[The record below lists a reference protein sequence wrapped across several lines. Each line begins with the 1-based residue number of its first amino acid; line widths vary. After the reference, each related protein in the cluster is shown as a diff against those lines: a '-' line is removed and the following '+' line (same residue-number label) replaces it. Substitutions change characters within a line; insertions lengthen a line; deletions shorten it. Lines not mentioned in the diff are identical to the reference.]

1 MRVSSCIG
9 ALALIATAGTAFG
22 AVSSINSVQE
32 ADRIFNDFTTTTLT
46 VTNNYATSYRI
57 QETGFVDDGIGGN
70 FANFHAAWFSADSG
84 ATAYDFNY
92 GDSFDAKVTVQDSS
106 SGIGAV
112 EAGFKADLFGFG
124 FFGGLPG
131 NGEIAAFGST
141 LPFHSFGTGLYTPG
155 DTLDLRMIYRA
166 GTTEFVDTS
175 YIQYLYQ
182 LNGGGWNHS
191 PWIPYTNTEMGIPSG
206 IPDTQFIQKIGFG
219 AQFNNPIG
227 GTADVLFSNIMITPT
242 PGAAALFGIAGL
254 AGIRR
259 RR

>member
-1 MRVSSCIG
+1 MRVSHCIG
-9 ALALIATAGTAFG
+9 AFALVAIAGTTFG
-22 AVSSINSVQE
+22 AVSGINSVQQ
-32 ADRIFNDFTTTTLT
+32 ADRIFNDFTTSTLT
-46 VTNNYATSYRI
+46 VTNNYASSYRI
-57 QETGFVDDGIGGN
+57 QESNFSDDGIGGN
-70 FANFHAAWFSADSG
+70 FANFHAAWFSDDSG

-92 GDSFDAKVTVQDSS
+92 DDSYDAKLTLNDTSN
-106 SGIGAV
+106 GIGQV

-141 LPFHSFGTGLYTPG
+141 FPFHSFGTGLYTPG
-155 DTLDLRMIYRA
+155 DTLDLRITYQA
-166 GTTEFVDTS
+166 GTAEFVDTS
-175 YIQYLYQ
+175 YIRYMYQ
-182 LNGGGWNHS
+182 LNGGGWNGS
-191 PWIPYTNTEMGIPSG
+191 GWIPFTNGELGIPSG
-206 IPDTQFIQKIGFG
+206 IPESQFIQKIGFG